1 MRHIH
6 AVGPQEKFVASG
18 TYLHYLNDEPTGSQ
32 EQWSIHELP
41 DATQLI
47 RVDDDHRQRD
57 GSSVLIHAWR
67 NAEAAGG
74 HFERVDVH
82 AFGGKEAEVK
92 QVRASYMVDTG
103 DVLEYGRNIN
113 RGEREQETVDLP
125 EGYLLSPESLI
136 FAGFEVDE
144 LAARRLQT
152 PIVGYLPA
160 FIHETAFKPVIYLQV
175 ARFVV
180 EEPLQI
186 GEKTIPARC
195 YEQVNPGNG
204 ATTRLWID
212 TYGVLLQFIGP
223 DGRHHATL
231 HDYARRPDPKE

>member
-6 AVGPQEKFVASG
+6 AVGPLEKFVASG
-18 TYLHYLNDEPTGSQ
+18 TYVHYLNDKTTGSQ
-32 EQWSIHELP
+32 EHWAIHELP
-41 DATQLI
+41 DSTQLV

-67 NAEAAGG
+67 NAEAEGG

-82 AFGGKEAEVK
+82 AFGGKQAEVK
-92 QVRASYMVDTG
+92 QVRASYMIDETQL
-103 DVLEYGRNIN
+103 LEFGRNID
-113 RGEREQETVDLP
+113 RGERQQEAVDLP

-160 FIHETAFKPVIYLQV
+160 FIKETAFRPVIYLQV
-175 ARFVV
+175 AHFIA
-180 EEPLQI
+180 EETVTI
-186 GEKTIPARC
+186 SGKAIPARC
-195 YEQVNPGNG
+195 FDQINPGNG

-212 TYGVLLQFIGP
+212 KYGVLLQFTGP
-223 DGRHHATL
+223 DGRHRAKL
-231 HDYARRPDPKE
+231 HDYARRPEQ